1 MTSCKLA
8 EAQCGSLEGQP
19 YRMEV
24 GEMKM
29 EGMVEFDAVVV
40 HTVLEGGMGV
50 YCRGIAVA

>member
-1 MTSCKLA
+1 MPSCKLA

-19 YRMEV
+19 YQMEV

-29 EGMVEFDAVVV
+29 EGIVDFDEVVV

-50 YCRGIAVA
+50 YCHGIAVA

>member
-1 MTSCKLA
+1 
-8 EAQCGSLEGQP
+8 
-19 YRMEV
+19 MEV